1 MKKTNRLLAILLAVM
16 MIAALAVPAM
26 AADETHTIT
35 ISGAVNGETYT
46 AYKILDATY
55 ADADDVLGDD
65 SAVAYYYSGAA
76 SDELYTILVGAGFEF
91 NGFVDGKAYL
101 KVVDAAG
108 DPITYTDAQAANLAN
123 ALNAAMTRETNP
135 LTLTAAG
142 EATASGGTATITVNA
157 KGYYFVDTSL
167 GSICAI
173 DTAGTVDIYEKNS
186 APSITKEV
194 QEDTTGAWYT
204 ATAADGLTVG
214 VATAAVGQEITF
226 RLTVNTGT
234 NANSAR
240 TANGVDADYVIVDTL
255 PAELWALGQFSVSP
269 STIHVNPV
277 TDNAAHTITM
287 VLDAD
292 EVAAL
297 GQNANIVITYTT
309 KFVPGVAANREY
321 TNTATLT
328 YKEQI
333 SSASASVKTYEFS
346 ILKTDENDRALE
358 GVTFTVQRADGWY
371 LQASGG
377 IAWAATAPATPLTTD
392 ANGKIVIT
400 GIDDE
405 AYTVT
410 ELETLPGYNALDE
423 AITVTVDIEGVAT
436 GDGVSDNV
444 LTVVNYSGTVLPST
458 GGHGVVYF
466 YIIGGVLVVAA
477 AVLLVVRKR
486 VSRES

>member
-76 SDELYTILVGAGFEF
+76 TDELYTILVGAGFEF

-108 DPITYTDAQAANLAN
+108 DPITYTDAQAAALAT
-123 ALNAAMTRETNP
+123 ALNAAMTRETDP

-173 DTAGTVDIYEKNS
+173 DTAGTVSIYEKNS

-255 PAELWALGQFSVSP
+255 PAELWAPGQFSVSP
-269 STIHVNPV
+269 ESIHVNPV
-277 TDNAAHTITM
+277 VDDTAHTITIT
-287 VLDAD
+287 LKHD

-297 GQNANIVITYTT
+297 GQDADIVITYVT
-309 KFVPGVAANREY
+309 KLNPDAEANTEY
-321 TNTATLT
+321 TNSVTLT
-328 YKEQI
+328 YKAQT
-333 SSASASVKTYEFS
+333 STSSASVKTFEFS
-346 ILKTDENDRALE
+346 ILKTDENDRPLA
-358 GVTFTVQRADGWY
+358 GVTFTVQRADGKY
-371 LQASGG
+371 LQADGG
-377 IAWAATAPATPLTTD
+377 IMWRDDPPATPLTTD
-392 ANGKIVIT
+392 SEGKIVVF

-405 AYTVT
+405 VYTVN
-410 ELETLPGYNALDE
+410 ELETLPGYNALDK
-423 AITVTVDIEGVAT
+423 AITVTVGIDGTAT
-436 GDGVSDNV
+436 GDGVADNV

>member
-16 MIAALAVPAM
+16 MIAALAIPAM

-35 ISGAVNGETYT
+35 ISGAVDGETYT
-46 AYKILDATY
+46 AYKLLGATY
-55 ADADDVLGDD
+55 NDADDVLGED
-65 SAVAYYYSGAA
+65 SAVAYYYEGTAT
-76 SDELYTILVGAGFEF
+76 DPLYLILANYFEF
-91 NGFVDGKAYL
+91 EGFVDGKAYV
-101 KVVDAAG
+101 KVMDGSTKIDYSSVDVAALAAEIMAADPSVLPAAAG
-108 DPITYTDAQAANLAN
+108 SD
-123 ALNAAMTRETNP
+123 
-135 LTLTAAG
+135 
-142 EATASGGTATITVNA
+142 TASGGTATITVSG

-204 ATAADGLTVG
+204 ATASDGLTVG

-234 NANSAR
+234 NANSVR

-309 KFVPGVAANREY
+309 KFVPGVEANREY

-436 GDGVSDNV
+436 GNGVSDNV